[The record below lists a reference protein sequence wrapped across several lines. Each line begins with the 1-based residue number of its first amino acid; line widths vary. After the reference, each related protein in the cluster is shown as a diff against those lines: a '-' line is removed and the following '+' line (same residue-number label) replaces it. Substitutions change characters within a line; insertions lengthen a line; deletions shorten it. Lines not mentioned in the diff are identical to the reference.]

1 MSWGFSFAHWPS
13 LPYLGWEWVLRFSS
27 RSPQDWSKLAKCVFF
42 PFPALAP
49 LPQRGAV
56 LDGARKTA
64 AGTWHGAGYGLWQ
77 FSCSQGPACFQ
88 CSAGSSPVRAASALL
103 CAHFRSEPPLYLT
116 VEFSSRPQQV
126 SPQSG
131 AELWSNQDQRGCSVQ
146 ASVRSC
152 CSDGKLASDPFSF
165 GPSSL
170 PIWE

>member
-1 MSWGFSFAHWPS
+1 MF
-13 LPYLGWEWVLRFSS
+13 VL
-27 RSPQDWSKLAKCVFF
+27 
-42 PFPALAP
+42 P
-49 LPQRGAV
+49 LPSTGTLASEGAV

-103 CAHFRSEPPLYLT
+103 CSHFRSEPPLYLT

-131 AELWSNQDQRGCSVQ
+131 AELWSNQEVINKDKFKTSG
-146 ASVRSC
+146 
-152 CSDGKLASDPFSF
+152 SDAAKVNFNS
-165 GPSSL
+165 
-170 PIWE
+170 I